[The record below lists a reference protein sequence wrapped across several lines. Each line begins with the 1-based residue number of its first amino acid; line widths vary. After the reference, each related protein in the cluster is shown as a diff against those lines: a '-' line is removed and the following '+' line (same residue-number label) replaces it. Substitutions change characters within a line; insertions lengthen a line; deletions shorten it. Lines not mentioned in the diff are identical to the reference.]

1 MPSGGDVT
9 CDFPKSCAKW
19 LFAIVIVTRMGGD
32 NFGHVVKIGSVQS
45 IEKGPKASPCALNC
59 PVPKRERHLQRSRI
73 DYFEVVSGVNNYYL
87 VRAPVD
93 ANNGIQPLIYTP
105 ST

>member
-9 CDFPKSCAKW
+9 CDFPKSCIQQ

-32 NFGHVVKIGSVQS
+32 NFGRVVKIGSVQS
-45 IEKGPKASPCALNC
+45 IEQGPKASPCALNC
-59 PVPKRERHLQRSRI
+59 PVPKRERHLQRNRI

-87 VRAPVD
+87 VGAPVD
-93 ANNGIQPLIYTP
+93 ANNSIQPLIYTP